1 MTDPYSVLGIPRTAS
16 DDDIKKAYRNLSR
29 KYHPDANINNPDKAQ
44 AEAKFKE
51 VQQAYGQIMHEKEYG
66 PSGAGSSQE
75 GSGGFGSF
83 GDFRDFG
90 GFGGPFRGFGAEYRQ
105 QTNTGATDNEEDLH
119 MRAAANFIQSRHY
132 QEALNLLNGIQNR
145 NAQWY
150 YYSALACSGIGSNV
164 LALQHARE
172 ALRLDPGKTAGHG
185 ISSNSALM
193 RPPSPAE
200 AASAQ
205 TCALQ
210 ILFATSVA
218 GVSTVSNIRREYR
231 SVSSD

>member
-172 ALRLDPGKTAGHG
+172 ALRLDPG
-185 ISSNSALM
+185 NL
-193 RPPSPAE
+193 
-200 AASAQ
+200 Q
-205 TCALQ
+205 YQ
-210 ILFATSVA
+210 ILVSRLQNGGTWYQQQQRPYETTFTGGGSLCTNLCLANLICSCCCGR
-218 GVSTVSNIRREYR
+218 GVYCI
-231 SVSSD
+231 